1 LSSNENDE
9 KQEKIDHSEEINK
22 IKKYL
27 EPGETVLL
35 VSRQSRIAPGGTT
48 INPNTIF
55 ATDRKLIIRNPTSL
69 GLREEVIQI
78 PYKDITSVELEKGI
92 FTTEIAIMAPG
103 LTSDINRFL
112 KPTKKGLPGITAI
125 PKDEAVKLFRIIEQG
140 KSGRVAADQSNSP
153 YDELKK
159 LKELLD
165 KGILTQEEFDAK
177 KKEILSR
184 Y

>member
-1 LSSNENDE
+1 MDEE
-9 KQEKIDHSEEINK
+9 KQEKIDHAEELKKIN
-22 IKKYL
+22 KYL
-27 EPGETVLL
+27 EPGEPVLFIA
-35 VSRQSRIAPGGTT
+35 RQSRILPGGAK

-55 ATDRKLIIRNPTSL
+55 ATDRKLIIRNPTTL

-78 PYKDITSVELEKGI
+78 PYKDITSVELEKGV

-103 LTSDINRFL
+103 LTSDMNRFL

-140 KSGRVAADQSNSP
+140 KSGRVTGSNSQVMSV

-165 KGILTQEEFDAK
+165 TGVLTQEEFDAK
-177 KKEILSR
+177 KKQILARS
-184 Y
+184 